1 MEFSGFDLIHG
12 RGERGEQV
20 PAPGRSIHFNRS

>member
-12 RGERGEQV
+12 RGERGG
-20 PAPGRSIHFNRS
+20 AGPGTGPNIHYNRS